1 MSWLKK
7 SKEGLKT
14 PQRKRELPDGLWTK
28 CEECGEIL
36 YHKELERNLWTCT
49 KCSYHFR
56 ISARTYLKILLDE
69 GSFVERFSEVVS
81 TDPLK
86 WRDTK
91 RYSDRLKRAREETGL
106 SEAILMGEGAIEGRP
121 LVIGV
126 MDFSFLGGSMASA
139 AGERIAR
146 GILLALEKRHPLVLI
161 SSSGGARMFEGILSL
176 MQMAKANAL
185 LARLNDAG
193 DPYISIMTHPTTG
206 GVTASFASV
215 GDVILAEPRALIGFA
230 GPRVIKQTIN
240 QELPE
245 GFQRSEFL
253 LAKGM
258 IDRIVHRNE
267 LRKTLAWLLQFFA
280 AAAQL
285 PQKPRRRAGET
296 LARFRAVGGPI
307 ASTPAPPPAPVTP
320 PAEAPP
326 VEVPATPYQP
336 AQLTGPNGAPSG
348 KPDEKPTEAPAEAPE
363 PKPGGSAAFPA
374 DQEIP
379 IRE

>member
-28 CEECGEIL
+28 CEDCGEIL

-86 WRDTK
+86 FRDTK
-91 RYSDRLKRAREETGL
+91 RYSDRLRKAREETSL
-106 SEAILMGEGAIEGRP
+106 SEAILMGEGTIEGRP

-126 MDFSFLGGSMASA
+126 MDFSFLGGSLASA
-139 AGERIAR
+139 SGERIAR
-146 GILLALEKRHPLVLI
+146 GILLALETRRPLVLL

-176 MQMAKANAL
+176 MQMAKTNAL
-185 LARLNDAG
+185 LARLSDAG
-193 DPYISIMTHPTTG
+193 VPYISIMTHPTTG

-258 IDRIVHRNE
+258 VDRIVHRNE
-267 LRKTLAWLLQFFA
+267 LRRTLAWLLHFFA
-280 AAAQL
+280 AAALL

-296 LARFRAVGGPI
+296 LARFRAVGGPV
-307 ASTPAPPPAPVTP
+307 ASTPPPPPPPEVPLKPFESESTPSVNGAPGVESPEGPARP
-320 PAEAPP
+320 PAE
-326 VEVPATPYQP
+326 TPGE
-336 AQLTGPNGAPSG
+336 TSG
-348 KPDEKPTEAPAEAPE
+348 TT
-363 PKPGGSAAFPA
+363 PGGSAAFPA
-374 DQEIP
+374 DREIP